1 MKAFITGITGFVG
14 GFLAEHLLAAG
25 DQVLGCSTQG
35 NWPQQEGLWRCPSR
49 HIREQI
55 AVLRWDLGDSSSL
68 SAADRERI
76 AAFAPDCIY
85 HLAALSVPSHCGE
98 QAPTAR
104 ALAVNVEGTS
114 RILELAASLPRRPRV
129 LFTSTSHVY
138 APGATPGTR
147 LSEKAPCGPRR
158 GYGMS
163 KLLAEQ
169 HIETAVRER
178 SLDVVIARA
187 FQHTGPRQ
195 ELGMMLPDWA
205 EQLAADE
212 AGPVRVRSLNTWIDL
227 SDVRDIVRAYRLLA
241 NCAET
246 GGIYNVGSGAP
257 QRTGDI
263 FKLMIRLASSTR
275 AASELGSGAEKWDP
289 IADISRLRAL
299 LGWQPQITLE
309 QTVADTLEHWRRRTS
324 EVGARKLEQR

>member
-25 DQVLGCSTQG
+25 DEVLGCSTQG
-35 NWPQQEGLWRCPSR
+35 NWPQQEGLWRCPPR
-49 HIREQI
+49 HVREQI
-55 AVLRWDLGDSSSL
+55 AVLRWDLGDPSGL
-68 SAADRERI
+68 SAADREQV

-85 HLAALSVPSHCGE
+85 HLAALSVPSHCGD

-114 RILELAASLPRRPRV
+114 RVLELAASLPRHPRL

-138 APGATPGTR
+138 APAATPGTR
-147 LSEKAPCGPRR
+147 LSETAPCGPRR
-158 GYGMS
+158 GYGMT

-169 HIETAVRER
+169 RLETAVRER
-178 SLDVVIARA
+178 RLDVVIARA

-212 AGPVRVRSLNTWIDL
+212 SDPIRVRSLNTWIDL
-227 SDVRDIVRAYRLLA
+227 SDVRDIVRAYRLLVER
-241 NCAET
+241 AET
-246 GGIYNVGSGAP
+246 GGVYNVGSGAP
-257 QRTGDI
+257 RRTGDI
-263 FKLMIRLASSTR
+263 FNLMIRLAYSART
-275 AASELGSGAEKWDP
+275 ASELGSGAEKWDP
-289 IADISRLRAL
+289 IADISRLQAL
-299 LGWQPQITLE
+299 TGWQPQVTLE
-309 QTVADTLEHWRRRTS
+309 QTVADTLKYWQRRKS
-324 EVGARKLEQR
+324 EVEARESE